1 MIRIFVLLFCVNAL
15 AFELTLI
22 HDVSRTKQTF
32 VTRNG
37 KADGI
42 FKGKEST
49 FTANNVSIIAK
60 AITVTRDFT
69 QWEIEN
75 DFTDVPFRKG
85 QTVTFYD
92 AKEYLWTL
100 TPEVIKAKYI
110 KSYVF
115 KPKTSVSFSSSIVKG
130 LSESVSGVEST
141 DTQRGGL
148 LVEMFFE
155 RSLNKTYALALGAR
169 YARENINVTNA
180 TLTTQRL
187 LGIFEGRYYF
197 GAIEE
202 LGGAKFSLAIGLGIG
217 QSATTT
223 TGSSSSGTAM
233 LLPSTKLTLNYPINP
248 STDFLIETAYESLN
262 INEEF
267 KNQDKQV
274 TNLDNIKFGLGI
286 KRYF

>member
-1 MIRIFVLLFCVNAL
+1 MCLNAF

-22 HDVSRTKQTF
+22 HDISRTKQTF

-37 KADGI
+37 KKDGI
-42 FKGKEST
+42 FKGKQST
-49 FTANNVSIIAK
+49 FTADNVSIIAK
-60 AITVTRDFT
+60 AQTVTRDFT
-69 QWEIEN
+69 QWEIMN

-92 AKEYLWTL
+92 TREYLWTL

-110 KSYVF
+110 NSYVF
-115 KPKTSVSFSSSIVKG
+115 KPKTSVAFSSSIVRG
-130 LSESVSGVEST
+130 LSESVSGVDDVTS
-141 DTQRGGL
+141 QRGGL
-148 LVEMFFE
+148 LIEVFFE

-197 GAIEE
+197 DAIEE
-202 LGGAKFSLAIGLGIG
+202 LGGSKISLAIGLGIG
-217 QSATTT
+217 QSVTST
-223 TGSSSSGTAM
+223 TGASSSGTAT
-233 LLPSTKLTLNYPINP
+233 LLPSTKITLNYPMNVN
-248 STDFLIETAYESLN
+248 TDFLIETAYESLN

-267 KNQDKQV
+267 KNQDQQI